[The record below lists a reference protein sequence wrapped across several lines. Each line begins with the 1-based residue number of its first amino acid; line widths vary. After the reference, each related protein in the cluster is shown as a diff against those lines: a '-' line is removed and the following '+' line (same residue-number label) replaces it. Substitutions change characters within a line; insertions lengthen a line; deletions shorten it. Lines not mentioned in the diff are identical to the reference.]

1 VYALV
6 AVHNYTN
13 KFYPVE
19 ADFEK
24 FEPSVGE
31 VSEAIKDEVEVDS
44 DAGDADM
51 NEQREEIADLLWAS
65 YCEATERL

>member
-13 KFYPVE
+13 KFYLVE
-19 ADFEK
+19 ADFDK
-24 FEPSVGE
+24 FELSIGE

-44 DAGDADM
+44 DASDADI
-51 NEQREEIADLLWAS
+51 NKQREEIADLL
-65 YCEATERL
+65 

>member
-6 AVHNYTN
+6 AVYNYTN
-13 KFYPVE
+13 KFYLVE
-19 ADFEK
+19 ADFDK

-51 NEQREEIADLLWAS
+51 NE
-65 YCEATERL
+65 